1 MFNKLFRKN
10 YVKLQSST
18 KGTMREVYEEVVY
31 FMHQPSSINLRFL
44 IVTGIM
50 YGFVLVLVNHQKYYA
65 EVFKRKRIRNIELQ
79 NSNMPPMTREENEL
93 LNKSARIN
101 YQR

>member
-1 MFNKLFRKN
+1 
-10 YVKLQSST
+10 
-18 KGTMREVYEEVVY
+18 
-31 FMHQPSSINLRFL
+31 
-44 IVTGIM
+44 M
-50 YGFVLVLVNHQKYYA
+50 YGFVLVLINHQKYYA